1 MEKVCLLI
9 TTYNRG
15 HLLRNSLERLTKL
28 TLPNEILVVDDGST
42 DNTKEICNSFINDLP
57 IRYIY
62 NHNPNWSICSFA
74 RNIGIKNTDCEI
86 IVTSE
91 PELLYCTDVIAQTLQ
106 KHKSNPSNIISAG
119 SIYHMGNKTILHSNM
134 INNPLERLKLEKI
147 NESTNNPIPI
157 NSDGYVL
164 IKNWQATY
172 TALYRKEWIEQIGGW
187 DEEFPDVYGVDDID
201 LCTRIRIKLG
211 INQIIDQDIVV
222 LHQHHDRPLSIVGQ
236 ATLRNMKYFENKK
249 LNVKGI
255 EDTNNPNLIAN
266 KNKEWGII
274 KIR

>member
-9 TTYNRG
+9 TVYNRG

-28 TLPNEILVVDDGST
+28 TLPNEVLIVDDGGN
-42 DNTKEICNSFINDLP
+42 DNTKEICDSFIDKLP
-57 IRYIY
+57 IKYIY

-74 RNIGIKNTDCEI
+74 RNIGVKNTDCEI
-86 IVTSE
+86 IITSE

-106 KHKSNPSNIISAG
+106 NHKSNPNDIISAG
-119 SIYHMGNKTILHSNM
+119 SVYHMGNKATLHSDM
-134 INNPLERLKLEKI
+134 INNPLERLKLEKV
-147 NESTNNPIPI
+147 NVSTNNPTPT
-157 NSDGYVL
+157 NNDGYVL

-211 INQIIDQDIVV
+211 VNQIIDQDIVV
-222 LHQHHDRPLSIVGQ
+222 LHQHHDRPLSITGQ
-236 ATLRNMKYFENKK
+236 ATLRNMKYFEDKK
-249 LNVKGI
+249 LSVNGI
-255 EDTNNPNLIAN
+255 EDINNSSLVAN
-266 KNKEWGII
+266 KDKEWGII